1 MKKVLITGASG
12 LVGRRLTELLLGKG
26 YAVNVLGREQNA
38 KGKEQTA
45 NGNEQNANSQM
56 PPAAAYYT
64 WNVDKGKIEPEALE
78 GVSAIIHLAGAGVAE
93 KRWSDERKKEIIDSR
108 VKSAQLL
115 FNYLKKNTHQV
126 KTFISAA
133 AVGYYADCG
142 EEVITEE
149 HAAGEGFLSE
159 VCQKWEAAAVKFAQ
173 LNIREVRCRI
183 GIVLAKEGGALPE
196 LTKTFALGVAGY
208 FAKSPLYYPWIHIDD
223 VCGIIVHALENEPM
237 HGAYNTTA
245 PAPLPMKNLMQ
256 EIVKAKKAKAAVVPV
271 PPFAIK
277 LAMGEM
283 SEMLLSS
290 QRCSAA
296 KIMESGYRFRYA
308 EIGKALKAVV

>member
-12 LVGRRLTELLLGKG
+12 LVGRRLTELLLSKG
-26 YAVNVLGREQNA
+26 YAVNVLGRTQA
-38 KGKEQTA
+38 
-45 NGNEQNANSQM
+45 ANSQV

-115 FNYLKKNTHQV
+115 FNHLKKNKHAV

-142 EEVITEE
+142 EEVVTEE

-159 VCQKWEAAAVKFAQ
+159 VCQKWEAAAVKFSQ

-196 LTKTFALGVAGY
+196 LTKTFPLGVAGY

-223 VCGIIVHALENEPM
+223 VCGIMIHALENEPM

-296 KIMESGYRFRYA
+296 KIMESGYRFKYA